1 MYSVCS
7 NIICGYSC
15 VFVCTACAVMLFV
28 AILVF
33 LSVHCGCINVM
44 FGYSCVFVCK
54 AFAVMLCVAI
64 AVCLCVK
71 RVQ

>member
-1 MYSVCS
+1 
-7 NIICGYSC
+7 
-15 VFVCTACAVMLFV
+15 MLFV